1 MSPGC
6 VGRARSVWATL
17 GLSPL
22 KVTVLPGPPLL
33 RLPGCSAGEL
43 SKVFHTVFL
52 GYSTRT
58 QSRLGM
64 RFVSFPGPSSS
75 GNQLFGERIVPG
87 GPCVL
92 ITSPVPAARFPRRAP
107 RALSQVCRVS
117 PLGSWSRAATLLA
130 DVNRLGSQDNVV
142 SSWEPAHSL
151 VEDAGPWGWDCLLP
165 SGSGRHTPA
174 SLPRAGGGG
183 GALYPAG

>member
-92 ITSPVPAARFPRRAP
+92 ITSPVPAAQFPGGPVKAP
-107 RALSQVCRVS
+107 SQVCCVS
-117 PLGSWSRAATLLA
+117 PLGS
-130 DVNRLGSQDNVV
+130 
-142 SSWEPAHSL
+142 
-151 VEDAGPWGWDCLLP
+151 
-165 SGSGRHTPA
+165 
-174 SLPRAGGGG
+174 
-183 GALYPAG
+183 